1 MRGSARRSG
10 TERML
15 DVARAMTPP
24 RFLRRYRE
32 QEAFRRRIRRALPMV
47 VLFLVAFS
55 LLASDTGLV
64 AVGIRAV
71 KIRRLETDV
80 AALEHRSS
88 FLHDEHAR
96 RQDDRETLE
105 RLARERCGLAYPGEK
120 VYRIIEVDDATARR
134 ISREQRLHAK
144 QAPAE
149 IQEDD
154 PRASR

>member
-1 MRGSARRSG
+1 MRDSQPRSG
-10 TERML
+10 TERVL

-32 QEAFRRRIRRALPMV
+32 QEAFRRRIRRALP
-47 VLFLVAFS
+47 LIAIFLIAFS

-64 AVGIRAV
+64 AQGIRVV

-80 AALEHRSS
+80 AALERRSK
-88 FLHDEHAR
+88 FLRDEHAR

-134 ISREQRLHAK
+134 IAREQRRHAK
-144 QAPAE
+144 EAPAE
-149 IQEDD
+149 VQEDH

>member
-1 MRGSARRSG
+1 
-10 TERML
+10 ML
-15 DVARAMTPP
+15 EVARAMTPP

-32 QEAFRRRIRRALPMV
+32 QEAFRRRIRRTLPLV
-47 VLFLVAFS
+47 ALFLIAFS

-64 AVGIRAV
+64 AQGIRVV

-80 AALEHRSS
+80 AALEQRSN
-88 FLHDEHAR
+88 FLRNEHTR

-134 ISREQRLHAK
+134 IAREQRAHAK
-144 QAPAE
+144 QTSADVP
-149 IQEDD
+149 EDD
-154 PRASR
+154 PRAPH